1 MHPAPTRDQIEQ
13 AIRSLPDIGMARLR
27 KIAAAFCRGPP
38 SDAHDLLQRAVER
51 ALDGSR
57 NCPPGV
63 DVVRFLAE
71 TMHSIASDDAKKLLR
86 HPELRAASFF
96 DDDGGLALDP
106 PDCRANAEQAL
117 VGEQEAKRIR
127 QAIIALF
134 ADDPAAQVMVEGIM
148 EGMAGDE
155 LRAVADLTP
164 IAFASKR
171 RLIRRR
177 IEKAF
182 PDGRIP

>member
-1 MHPAPTRDQIEQ
+1 VHPALTRDQIEQ
-13 AIRSLPDIGMARLR
+13 AIRSLPDIGMARLW
-27 KIAAAFCRGPP
+27 KIAAAFCRGRS
-38 SDAHDLLQRAVER
+38 SDAQDLLQRAVER

-57 NCPPGV
+57 NCPAGI

-71 TMHSIASDDAKKLLR
+71 TMRSIASDDAKKLLR

-106 PDCRANAEQAL
+106 PDCRMNAEQAL
-117 VGEQEAKRIR
+117 AGEQEVKRIK

-134 ADDPAAQVMVEGIM
+134 VDDPAAQVMVEGIM
-148 EGMAGDE
+148 EGMEGNE
-155 LRAVADLTP
+155 LRAVTDLTP